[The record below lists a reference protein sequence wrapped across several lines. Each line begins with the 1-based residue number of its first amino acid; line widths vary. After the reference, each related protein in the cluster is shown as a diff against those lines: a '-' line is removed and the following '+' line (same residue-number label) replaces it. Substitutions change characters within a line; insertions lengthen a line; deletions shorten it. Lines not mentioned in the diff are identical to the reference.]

1 LKVSIKTVLVCGT
14 VLLGLYGV
22 NFVYAFQ
29 RGDSSGTFGDTFGAV
44 NALFSGSALFFL
56 VLAFFSQRE
65 ELDLMK
71 EERTE
76 TRKLISQ
83 QQELFSLQKFA
94 LDRQVFEQTFFSL
107 LALINVEKSRL
118 LDGRQDESPYGS
130 ELESIS
136 AVAEHLLASL
146 LKSHMSA
153 STEDVKLDLAADRA
167 FNLVNLL
174 SSAVALIE
182 TQQAA
187 QENQNYFISLIQGIV
202 DYHVAVCFAWYN
214 FSSGGQGGNL
224 ANAYV
229 RLAIQSS
236 SSPTL
241 RWVKPTRSAL
251 ANTGP
256 RPTSGWRADVEFRR
270 FIPQPLPPKFCWQ
283 PLQCALPGGGPL
295 SAIAKGN
302 RLPGNGARPGGL
314 RP

>member
-236 SSPTL
+236 LSPTL
-241 RWVKPTRSAL
+241 RDS
-251 ANTGP
+251 
-256 RPTSGWRADVEFRR
+256 
-270 FIPQPLPPKFCWQ
+270 
-283 PLQCALPGGGPL
+283 
-295 SAIAKGN
+295 IAAFEESVD
-302 RLPGNGARPGGL
+302 RVV
-314 RP
+314 